1 MKVMDVNEWCKFLNE
16 QEETE
21 LSKKV
26 ESINTLLSWGD
37 FSVKYM
43 QHDASWLYEKL
54 IGYKRGEEPIPVPSM
69 TDKEISLF
77 KNGLISLSEEI
88 KRVAEAL

>member
-1 MKVMDVNEWCKFLNE
+1 MTVMDVNDWCKFLNE

-43 QHDASWLYEKL
+43 QHDSTWLYEKL
-54 IGYKRGEEPIPVPSM
+54 IGYKRGEEPIPVPQM
-69 TDKEISLF
+69 TDEEIYLF

-88 KRVAEAL
+88 KRVAETL